1 MKTPR
6 KTRNIVALAL
16 LSIATTSCFAQQ
28 DNLKK
33 DQPAE
38 VKSLNKLRLTLL
50 GAGYEREQK
59 VGKTTT
65 FYAGASI
72 EAVFIYGFEG
82 TTNITY
88 NGSGPVNYTYTLED
102 KSETKFYPAINAG
115 LRHYYN
121 IDRRIKKGKSVL
133 NNAASYFGFDVMGIL
148 PTNDGDV
155 NYQINLGPTWGF
167 QTNVGKKV
175 NFELSLSPGIAIN
188 NYRTSFYGIGG
199 KIGFSFL
206 L

>member
-6 KTRNIVALAL
+6 KTRNIVALSL
-16 LSIATTSCFAQQ
+16 LLATTACFAQKQ
-28 DNLKK
+28 VSKEN
-33 DQPAE
+33 QPSE

-59 VGKTTT
+59 IGKTTT
-65 FYAGASI
+65 FYAGASV
-72 EAVFIYGFEG
+72 ETVFLYGYEG
-82 TTNITY
+82 TINVNL
-88 NGSGPVNYTYTLED
+88 NGSNPTNYSYTLED
-102 KSETKFYPAINAG
+102 NSETKFCPAINVG

-121 IDRRIKKGKSVL
+121 IDRRIKKGKSTL
-133 NNAASYFGFDVMGIL
+133 NNAGGYFGFDVMGIL
-148 PTNDGDV
+148 PTDNSSV

-175 NFELSLSPGIAIN
+175 NFDLSLSPGIAIN

>member
-1 MKTPR
+1 MTTPR

-16 LSIATTSCFAQQ
+16 LSFATTVCFAQKQ
-28 DNLKK
+28 ISKES
-33 DQPAE
+33 QPSE

-72 EAVFIYGFEG
+72 ETVFIYGFEG

-88 NGSGPVNYTYTLED
+88 NGTGPANYTYTLED
-102 KSETKFYPAINAG
+102 KSQTKFYPAINTG
-115 LRHYYN
+115 IRHYYN
-121 IDRRIKKGKSVL
+121 IDRRIKKGKSTL
-133 NNAASYFGFDVMGIL
+133 NNAGGYFGFDVMGIL
-148 PTNDGDV
+148 PTNDSAID
-155 NYQINLGPTWGF
+155 YQINLGPTWGF